1 MKKAHK
7 YRLQITFSSGI
18 NWDLFIVAIDAEN
31 VSTWLRCGNKETDE
45 RYILNVT
52 IELIERNFEDVKERF
67 CAKSLS

>member
-52 IELIERNFEDVKERF
+52 IELIERNFEDVKESF